1 MDTITII
8 LIVAILV
15 LLYVLYAYYTDSSS
29 ELVQTASLLT
39 SVPPISDISG
49 PKNTRYAHSVWIY
62 VNTWDNNKEKVI
74 FSRDDNLKL
83 YLDQTSPVL
92 KLDVTMNNTTAA
104 TPSIEPMIITNN
116 FPLQKWVNVTISMD
130 NQFADAYIDG
140 KLVRSQRF
148 FKKTENNGS
157 AIPIVPPGK
166 EVPVYLG
173 NKGGEFDAYATRF
186 RRWTTPIDPE
196 TAWDVYM
203 KGNGSSKMAS
213 ALNDIGI
220 DLSILQNNEEIKK
233 FSLM

>member
-39 SVPPISDISG
+39 PVPAISDISG

-62 VNTWDNNKEKVI
+62 VNTWDNNTDKVI
-74 FSRDDNLKL
+74 FSRADNLKL
-83 YLDQTSPVL
+83 YLDKTSPVL
-92 KLDVTMNNTTAA
+92 KLDVTMNDTT
-104 TPSIEPMIITNN
+104 TEPMIITNN

-148 FKKTENNGS
+148 FKKIENNGS

-166 EVPVYLG
+166 EIPVYLG
-173 NKGGEFDAYATRF
+173 NTDGNFDAYATRF